1 MQNFRNYY
9 ELLGVAREASLDE
22 IKQVYRRLARQY
34 HPDLN
39 PGDKA
44 AEEKFKDITEAY
56 EVLSDTTKRAE
67 YDKYSRFWKQRGF
80 KRNAPAGGW
89 MGRRGADTDY
99 SQFSDFNSFVDQ
111 LLGRRAQTRT
121 ATTAPAARAAAA
133 RRAAAAPNP
142 YEPGTSRTS
151 YTVSPRVERRD
162 AEAFL
167 SMPLEKAYTGGR
179 ERVRLEDGRSLEV
192 DMPPGMFTDQRI
204 RLKGQGIGGGD
215 LYLKITVLPHPLFRL
230 EGTDVV
236 CVIPVTP
243 SEAVLGG
250 PIEVPTLDG
259 PVSINIPPSVSSG
272 QRLRLAGKG
281 YPSEEGRGDQIVEI
295 QLVLPKTLT
304 PEERDCYERLRSVET
319 FNPRANLLG

>member
-1 MQNFRNYY
+1 MLKNASASRRSTRGGHRVGRSAGPR
-9 ELLGVAREASLDE
+9 LVGVGRSGGAAGSSGPSS
-22 IKQVYRRLARQY
+22 RRR
-34 HPDLN
+34 
-39 PGDKA
+39 
-44 AEEKFKDITEAY
+44 
-56 EVLSDTTKRAE
+56 
-67 YDKYSRFWKQRGF
+67 
-80 KRNAPAGGW
+80 
-89 MGRRGADTDY
+89 RRGARLGSP
-99 SQFSDFNSFVDQ
+99 SQQ
-111 LLGRRAQTRT
+111 LIDKTI
-121 ATTAPAARAAAA
+121 
-133 RRAAAAPNP
+133 
-142 YEPGTSRTS
+142 E
-151 YTVSPRVERRD
+151 V
-162 AEAFL
+162 
-167 SMPLEKAYTGGR
+167 R
-179 ERVRLEDGRSLEV
+179 ELAIVRIG
-192 DMPPGMFTDQRI
+192 PPGMFTDQRI